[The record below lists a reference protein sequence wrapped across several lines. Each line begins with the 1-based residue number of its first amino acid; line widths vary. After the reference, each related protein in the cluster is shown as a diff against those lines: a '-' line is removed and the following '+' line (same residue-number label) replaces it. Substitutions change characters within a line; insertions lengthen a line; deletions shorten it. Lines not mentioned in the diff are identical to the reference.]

1 MKLYSIT
8 KNTVRAYVIAYFA
21 RGRRMPTPGM
31 NIRTAYGYSDRAWA
45 EVANELNKNELNKY
59 GWMDQLGALLT
70 ADEMGPLQTV
80 DDIVNLIWS
89 KHSTN
94 KKTKKKRTAKT
105 VRTARV
111 PRTRRSTTEARRKPA
126 ARRNTAARKKSASA
140 PRKAGAR
147 TGAARGHR

>member
-45 EVANELNKNELNKY
+45 EVANDLNKY

-70 ADEMGPLQTV
+70 ADEMGPLKTV

-89 KHSTN
+89 KRSTN

-111 PRTRRSTTEARRKPA
+111 PRTRRRTTEARRKPA
-126 ARRNTAARKKSASA
+126 ARRKTAARKKSASA
-140 PRKAGAR
+140 PRKARAR